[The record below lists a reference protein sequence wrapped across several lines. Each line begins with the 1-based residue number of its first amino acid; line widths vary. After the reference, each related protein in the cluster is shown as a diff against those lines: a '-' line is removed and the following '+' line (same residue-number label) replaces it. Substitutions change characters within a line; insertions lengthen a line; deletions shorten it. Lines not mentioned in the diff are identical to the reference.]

1 MSTILGEG
9 YVIRFKKKKEA
20 PIPHSR
26 DNLTDALFSF
36 VVEKKLKNDYL
47 YFNPN
52 RPGTEVFGS
61 YPDIINSE
69 KVTVDGLKNTWNF
82 YKKYHIDKNPTDD
95 FQLKELKMYFDM
107 DHAEIVKIQI
117 TRTEEVMEEI

>member
-36 VVEKKLKNDYL
+36 VVGKKLKNDYL
-47 YFNPN
+47 YFNP
-52 RPGTEVFGS
+52 
-61 YPDIINSE
+61 
-69 KVTVDGLKNTWNF
+69 TVQKLRCLA
-82 YKKYHIDKNPTDD
+82 H
-95 FQLKELKMYFDM
+95 
-107 DHAEIVKIQI
+107 IQI
-117 TRTEEVMEEI
+117 LSILKKLL